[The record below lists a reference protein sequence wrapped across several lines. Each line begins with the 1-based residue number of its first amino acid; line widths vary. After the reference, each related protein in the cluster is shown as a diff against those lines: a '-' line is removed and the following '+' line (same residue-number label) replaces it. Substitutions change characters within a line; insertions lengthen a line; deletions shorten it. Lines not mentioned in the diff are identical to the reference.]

1 MSIDPVKHVV
11 TVTNTR
17 QTQANDQPSLKTH
30 ANEVDVEAVQSERR
44 AATVHLRPNSDKET
58 SGAPLSVLDDEAN
71 SYKKQNRSFKR
82 AYEKLEQTL
91 IAVREQLNRQH
102 EELTK
107 LKQSKSSRALTVH
120 DGSEPDKPEIVAQTN
135 RHSIKVYMQNE
146 PQDEIEAL
154 ESQIAANKSLEG
166 ELMMAMADMVFE
178 ERARIKEEEER
189 KARLSRLK

>member
-11 TVTNTR
+11 TITSTYR
-17 QTQANDQPSLKTH
+17 TLASHEPSLNAHT
-30 ANEVDVEAVQSERR
+30 NEADVEAVQS
-44 AATVHLRPNSDKET
+44 ATVHLRPNSNKEKGE
-58 SGAPLSVLDDEAN
+58 SPLSVLDEEAN

-91 IAVREQLNRQH
+91 IAVREQLNRQL

-107 LKQSKSSRALTVH
+107 LKQSKSSRALKVH
-120 DGSEPDKPEIVAQTN
+120 IASEPDKPEIAAHKN
-135 RHSIKVYMQNE
+135 GHSVNAYLQNE

-166 ELMMAMADMVFE
+166 ELLMAMAEMVFE
-178 ERARIKEEEER
+178 ERARIKEEAER
-189 KARLSRLK
+189 KARLSRLR